1 VPPPLGIG
9 WRTEAT
15 MGGCDLLTYFSGPG
29 RFFAGGMAP
38 LLVWGLVI
46 VFLVYLAAKLIG
58 VLGSGRAKESRDRA
72 DSLDILNLRFARG
85 EISRDEYLKM
95 RELLE
100 QSR

>member
-1 VPPPLGIG
+1 
-9 WRTEAT
+9 
-15 MGGCDLLTYFSGPG
+15 MGGCDFLTYVSGQG

-46 VFLVYLAAKLIG
+46 VCLVYVAATLIG
-58 VLGSGRAKESRDRA
+58 VLGSGRARESRDRA

-85 EISRDEYLKM
+85 EISREEYLKM

-100 QSR
+100 QAR

>member
-1 VPPPLGIG
+1 
-9 WRTEAT
+9 
-15 MGGCDLLTYFSGPG
+15 
-29 RFFAGGMAP
+29 MAS

-46 VFLVYLAAKLIG
+46 LFFVYLAAKLLG
-58 VLGSGRAKESRDRA
+58 VLGSGRARESRDRA